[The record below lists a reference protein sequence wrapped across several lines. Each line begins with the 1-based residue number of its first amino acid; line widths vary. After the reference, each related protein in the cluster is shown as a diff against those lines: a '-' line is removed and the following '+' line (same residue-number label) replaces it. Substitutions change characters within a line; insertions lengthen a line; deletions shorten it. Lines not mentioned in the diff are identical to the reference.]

1 MFNEAIADSMA
12 EAGGIGISDVIMN
25 QLEGDA
31 AILADRPASSR
42 LTALGAIGAPGNAS
56 ELTLPVSGR
65 KSSSFGSRIH
75 PISGERRFHSGLDIA
90 AATGTPVSA
99 AADGVVKRAGRAGGY
114 GNLVVAARVVAIVSP
129 QSAPM
134 RRLREEAT
142 GRGKLVDATQGRRTR
157 SILVTD
163 SDHVVLSAVNPE
175 TIAARLTQD
184 GFSSPEAD

>member
-1 MFNEAIADSMA
+1 MLNI
-12 EAGGIGISDVIMN
+12 
-25 QLEGDA
+25 
-31 AILADRPASSR
+31 
-42 LTALGAIGAPGNAS
+42 
-56 ELTLPVSGR
+56 
-65 KSSSFGSRIH
+65 
-75 PISGERRFHSGLDIA
+75 
-90 AATGTPVSA
+90 
-99 AADGVVKRAGRAGGY
+99 GY

-142 GRGKLVDATQGRRTR
+142 SRGKLVDATQGRRTR

-184 GFSSPEAD
+184 GFALPEAD